1 MYTIQGLH
9 EPGQAEGAQAFA
21 RAHAQGQGQ
30 GQAQAQGQEVR
41 RPCLVKGK
49 SHVLLCTCIL
59 HMYV

>member
-21 RAHAQGQGQ
+21 RARAQGQR
-30 GQAQAQGQEVR
+30 QAQGQEVR

-59 HMYV
+59 HMYA